1 MTYSEI
7 NAWVRYGGGQEL
19 WDELAGGFGLKSV
32 MCGNTGTQAGGW
44 FNKEINSVEDLKGL
58 KVRYAGIG
66 GEAMRRLGATPSLLP
81 AADILPS
88 LQSGAID
95 AAEWVGPWNDYAFG
109 LASVAKYYYT
119 PAFAEPGSGIEVFIN
134 KDKFA
139 ELPEDLQE
147 IVAVAAQA
155 NVEQTLS
162 DFTFNNVQSYQ
173 AILDKGTE
181 IRHFN
186 DDLIN
191 AFAGAAKEALEE
203 IAGKSDLNGRI
214 YASLMDFAKKAA
226 PYGKE
231 FEATALNQRAN
242 VFANGN
248 Y

>member
-1 MTYSEI
+1 
-7 NAWVRYGGGQEL
+7 
-19 WDELAGGFGLKSV
+19 
-32 MCGNTGTQAGGW
+32 
-44 FNKEINSVEDLKGL
+44 
-58 KVRYAGIG
+58 
-66 GEAMRRLGATPSLLP
+66 MRRLGATPSLLP

-155 NVEQTLS
+155 NVDQTLS

-191 AFAGAAKEALEE
+191 AFAGAAKESLEE

-242 VFANGN
+242 VFANGT